1 MTRMLIASTCGPLRR
16 MVSGSLE
23 EMRTGIQSSQRLGLC
38 LKAFTTEEA
47 EEVVNGGAEN
57 SRFLHYG
64 YGRRR

>member
-1 MTRMLIASTCGPLRR
+1 MLTALTSGPLRR
-16 MVSGSLE
+16 MVRSSLE
-23 EMRTGIQSSQRLGLC
+23 DMRTGIQSNQRLGLC

-47 EEVVNGGAEN
+47 EEVVNGGAET